1 MEKLSPNLP
10 CAINIYIFYYG
21 WHCSSPVHVCQQKF
35 FRRAT
40 VLQLGQKEDHLK
52 KNIFFIFTL
61 KLPPLGVGGGVMKF
75 INILSPYPTDATYHI
90 WLRLT
95 QYFLEE
101 DVHARRTIDDER
113 RAKMDT
119 NP

>member
-1 MEKLSPNLP
+1 
-10 CAINIYIFYYG
+10 
-21 WHCSSPVHVCQQKF
+21 
-35 FRRAT
+35 
-40 VLQLGQKEDHLK
+40 
-52 KNIFFIFTL
+52 
-61 KLPPLGVGGGVMKF
+61 MKF
-75 INILSPYPTDATYHI
+75 INILSPYPTDATYQI